1 MKPQVRNAASAA
13 GVSFLMLLCLV
24 TGGCDKR
31 GLEQAR
37 QEARDAKMEK
47 VKLEKNL
54 ADAFQEISALKAE
67 LDAVR
72 QSRDQFQE
80 QLDGLKQERDEALTL
95 AQQQQEVITQ
105 LTTRASGQAST
116 TTALQKQIDELQ
128 TLVDEQQTIIEEL
141 QQGQTDRITAGQP
154 TEDELLPETVPD
166 ANEPDVN
173 EPADDG
179 PGS

>member
-1 MKPQVRNAASAA
+1 
-13 GVSFLMLLCLV
+13 MLLCLV
-24 TGGCDKR
+24 AGGCDKR
-31 GLEQAR
+31 GLEEAR

-80 QLDGLKQERDEALTL
+80 QLDALKQERDEL
-95 AQQQQEVITQ
+95 ARQAQEVITQ

-116 TTALQKQIDELQ
+116 TAALQRQVDELQ
-128 TLVDEQQTIIEEL
+128 ALVDEQQTIIEEL

-154 TEDELLPETVPD
+154 TEDGLLPETVPD
-166 ANEPDVN
+166 ANEPDAN
-173 EPADDG
+173 EPPDDG
-179 PGS
+179 PGT